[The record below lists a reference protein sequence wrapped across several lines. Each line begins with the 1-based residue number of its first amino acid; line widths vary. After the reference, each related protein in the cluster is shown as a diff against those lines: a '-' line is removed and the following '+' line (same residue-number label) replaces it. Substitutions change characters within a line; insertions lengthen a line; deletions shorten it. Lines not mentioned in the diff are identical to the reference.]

1 MTRQVSLS
9 LNDQPVELDY
19 FVQGFIDHT
28 IGGMLATLK
37 GTGEIKD
44 LDISIEG
51 DEITINLNS
60 AAVPTNPFVSKI
72 ITNTIMGMVSSLK
85 GAGEIRSVKI
95 TIER

>member
-44 LDISIEG
+44 LDISLEG

-60 AAVPTNPFVSKI
+60 AVVPTNPFVSKI

>member
-60 AAVPTNPFVSKI
+60 AVVPTNPFVSKI

>member
-44 LDISIEG
+44 LDISLEG